1 MPHLI
6 LEASANIYES
16 NARIKRAL
24 MDCQKLLVAELPTE
38 LSSCKSRVVL
48 HDIYVVADDAINN
61 AFIHLTVKILKG
73 RSTELIRVV
82 AEKLRLA
89 LLTNFVKSKDALNLS
104 ISVEIVELNDS
115 YVK

>member
-16 NARIKRAL
+16 NARIKQAL

-48 HDIYVVADDAINN
+48 HDIYVVADDAVNN
-61 AFIHLTVKILKG
+61 AFIHLSVKILKG
-73 RSTELIRVV
+73 RSAELIKVI
-82 AEKLRLA
+82 AEKLRLV
-89 LLTNFVKSKDALNLS
+89 LLANFVKSNNSLNLG